1 MLLAKGSTGPLL
13 TVKDST
19 LSRTAST
26 GPTPQQ
32 ACPKI
37 CFDFGNAPI
46 LLQPNA
52 FPEEHC
58 HQVYPFGGI
67 ELDNVTVD
75 QTGLPAQALG
85 PWLRVVGP
93 PLGGVDLHGNPCPTV
108 APVARVA
115 NISGRVAVRSADQ
128 ATVCKQQLLNA
139 TPTVGWAL
147 GSNCPAGA

>member
-13 TVKDST
+13 TVKDSS

-75 QTGLPAQALG
+75 QTGLPAQALC

-139 TPTVGWAL
+139 TPAVGWAL

>member
-13 TVKDST
+13 TVRDST
-19 LSRTAST
+19 FSSTASL

-32 ACPKI
+32 ACPI
-37 CFDFGNAPI
+37 CFDFANAPV

-52 FPEEHC
+52 FPMEHC

-67 ELDNVTVD
+67 ELDNVTID
-75 QTGLPAQALG
+75 QTGLPANVLG
-85 PWLRVVGP
+85 AWLRVIGP
-93 PLGGVDLHGNPCPTV
+93 PLGGVDLHGKPCPTI

-115 NISGRVAVRSADQ
+115 NISGHVIVHSAQQ
-128 ATVCKQQLLNA
+128 AIVCKQQLLNT

-147 GSNCPAGA
+147 TSECASCS